1 MCVIHNPSHAI
12 WALSTVSSRKT
23 RRNVR
28 QAFFPRPRTSESIT
42 LSDFINVTLISY
54 DVLAWAPFDLS
65 TIFFPHL
72 GAQTTL
78 QNRQKRELWTH
89 KNPSLNHLDSH
100 PLIFSVFKWTGSS
113 VCKCVLWWKNREKK
127 LFLSSPISQLTL
139 HYFFI
144 LNSGCCLLKRGRES
158 RGGSANIMKN
168 KFHRVRSE

>member
-89 KNPSLNHLDSH
+89 KNPSQNHLDSH

-113 VCKCVLWWKNREKK
+113 VCKCVLWWKNRKK
-127 LFLSSPISQLTL
+127 SFFWVLPFPNL
-139 HYFFI
+139 HYIIVLF
-144 LNSGCCLLKRGRES
+144 STPVVVCWRGVES
-158 RGGSANIMKN
+158 RE
-168 KFHRVRSE
+168 VDLQT